1 MQDQAIKLLKEL
13 RTAVDEITVIDAIS
27 GVRTNSKSDDDD
39 LNESIGFVL
48 DKVDSFLSESHEI
61 QVIQV
66 SCPNCKTEYDIAENL
81 VGRKAVCQNCDQ
93 EFDAEPAHTKPFTK
107 TILFQ
112 DSDTIKLIKSE
123 YKKSQSKWWQFW
135 K

>member
-1 MQDQAIKLLKEL
+1 MQEQVVELLKEL
-13 RTAVDEITVIDAIS
+13 RNAVDEITVVDAVS
-27 GVRTNSKSDDDD
+27 GIRTSCKGPSDD
-39 LNESIGFVL
+39 LNDSVGFVL
-48 DKVDSFLSESHEI
+48 EKVDNFLNESHEI

-66 SCPNCKTEYDIAENL
+66 SCPKCKTEYDIAENL
-81 VGRKAVCQNCDQ
+81 VGRKAVCQNCEY
-93 EFDAEPAHTKPFTK
+93 EFSAEPEHKKPFTK

-123 YKKSQSKWWQFW
+123 YKKMQSKWWQFW